1 MESIT
6 KNRQPASALRAIVA
20 RAFGSDQ
27 VPEGAGWAEELG
39 HGWFNVVYAIRLRDG
54 RRVALKIAPPA
65 GIEVMTYER
74 GMLAREVAALEL
86 IGRRTDVPVPTV
98 LSYDTSRELCDA
110 EYFFMEYVDAA
121 NLGVVWDELSDGE
134 CDRYATELGAATRQI
149 NEITGDRFGVPG
161 ATEPDSAKPGAGW
174 REVFTGMV
182 SDVLDDGL
190 RRGVELGWDY
200 ELIRG
205 LSVQHAECLDEVTVP
220 RLVEWDLWHSNVLVR
235 DGAIVSIID
244 HERVFYGDP
253 LMEAGFAA
261 AQLGAQALA
270 DGFARG
276 YGLDAREFTAA
287 EQSRRRLYDL
297 HLTLIMVIE
306 TVYRG
311 HTDPAEYNFARGR
324 LDRVMA
330 GFGHHR

>member
-1 MESIT
+1 VESIT
-6 KNRQPASALRAIVA
+6 KNRQRASALRAMVA

-27 VPEGAGWAEELG
+27 VAHGEGWAEELG

-65 GIEVMTYER
+65 GVEVMTYER
-74 GMLAREVAALEL
+74 GMLATEVATLGL
-86 IGRRTDVPVPTV
+86 IGTKTDVPVPTV
-98 LSYDTSRELCDA
+98 LSYDASRELCDA

-121 NLGVVWDELSDGE
+121 NLGVIWDELSDGE
-134 CDRYATELGAATRQI
+134 CDRYAVELGAATRRI
-149 NEITGDRFGVPG
+149 NEITGERFGVPG
-161 ATEPDSAKPGAGW
+161 AANPDSAKPAAGW

-182 SDVLDDGL
+182 SDVLDDGR
-190 RRGVELGWDY
+190 RRGVDLGWDY
-200 ELIRG
+200 DLVRG
-205 LSVQHAECLDEVTVP
+205 LSALGADSLDEVTVP
-220 RLVEWDLWHSNVLVR
+220 RLVEWDLWHSNALVR

-261 AQLGAQALA
+261 AQLDAQVLA

-276 YGLDAREFTAA
+276 YGFGAREFTAA

-297 HLTLIMVIE
+297 HLALIMVIE

-311 HTDPAEYNFARGR
+311 HTDPAAYDSARVR

-330 GFGHHR
+330 GFGHCR